1 MAFIAYQRGQCDE
14 DLIRITNANSM
25 FKQQARYLVA
35 RRDHDLW
42 NTVLNEKNAYKRQ
55 LIDQVVA
62 TALPETQDPED
73 VSITVKAFMAADL
86 PHELI
91 QLLEKLVLEGSSF
104 NENRNLQNLLILT
117 AIKVMD
123 ALDAFLIH
131 QSIRLIK
138 LVLWITLSD

>member
-1 MAFIAYQRGQCDE
+1 
-14 DLIRITNANSM
+14 M

-35 RRDHDLW
+35 RRDPALW
-42 NTVLNEKNAYKRQ
+42 ATVLTIENTHRRQ

-73 VSITVKAFMAADL
+73 VSISVKAFMAADL

-117 AIKVMD
+117 AIKVS
-123 ALDAFLIH
+123 FIH
-131 QSIRLIK
+131 SGR
-138 LVLWITLSD
+138 